1 MLTGTTT
8 ITDPEFGDMKYIYG
22 WVNTIQEFFG
32 DTGFSFLCVAEA
44 KPWEDILPIQRKMH
58 KKFSKH
64 QKSIV
69 KKINND
75 LSSLLYT
82 PEGPRIVPKEL
93 RFTRDGKV
101 LLIFDALWEG
111 QDEVRLSIYPKFSCE
126 EIKSRGVRYC

>member
-1 MLTGTTT
+1 MLIDTTT
-8 ITDPEFGDMKYIYG
+8 ITDPEFGDMRYIYG

-44 KPWEDILPIQRKMH
+44 RPWEDILPIQRKMH
-58 KKFSKH
+58 KKFFKH

-69 KKINND
+69 NKIEND
-75 LSSLLYT
+75 LATIIYT

-101 LLIFDALWEG
+101 LLIFDALWDNQYEF
-111 QDEVRLSIYPKFSCE
+111 QISIYPKFSYN
-126 EIKSRGVRYC
+126 EIKFGSVEN